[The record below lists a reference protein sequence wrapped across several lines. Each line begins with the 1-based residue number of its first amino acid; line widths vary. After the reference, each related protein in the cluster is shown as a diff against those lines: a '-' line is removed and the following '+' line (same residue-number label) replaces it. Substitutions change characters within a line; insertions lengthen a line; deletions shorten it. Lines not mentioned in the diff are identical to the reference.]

1 MIPTDFKGITWVGDI
16 YQKFE
21 TTCLELEEDMYRDT
35 VEYVEDQVQTVG
47 ASVKKLYSDVLQ
59 DLIPLIFYRSCQS
72 NCR

>member
-1 MIPTDFKGITWVGDI
+1 MISTDFKGITWVGDI

-21 TTCLELEEDMYRDT
+21 TLCLELEEDMYRDT

-47 ASVKKLYSDVLQ
+47 AT
-59 DLIPLIFYRSCQS
+59 C